1 MLEQHGRKKAP
12 AKSVLVWL
20 QGVLGGGGPVGVAQH
35 GVEGAGEVV
44 GLGAAVV
51 FLRGGDHASQEQK
64 QQEEQLER

>member
-1 MLEQHGRKKAP
+1 MLEQHGRKKHHPRVFSGAQ
-12 AKSVLVWL
+12 A
-20 QGVLGGGGPVGVAQH
+20 VLGRGRPVGVAQH

-64 QQEEQLER
+64 QQEKQLQR

>member
-1 MLEQHGRKKAP
+1 M
-12 AKSVLVWL
+12 
-20 QGVLGGGGPVGVAQH
+20 QGVLGRGGPVGVAQH

-51 FLRGGDHASQEQK
+51 FLRGRDHASQEQK